1 MEAPTSNPTLHQA
14 PGQAQSGHSTDQA
27 AAPGGPAPENPAPG
41 VSPGQAAAADHQA
54 PPAGQ
59 ARETVNPAGTTAQG
73 IHPDYAGQSQAA
85 PGVQQPETG
94 QAQGMAAQPTGLVMD
109 PRTGQLYYTYAV
121 PAGMAVQSS
130 LGQAPY
136 QAQDPA
142 AAQQAPPDYARVIKS
157 VEDFAEGDATVADVV
172 KTLYSETSQD
182 DQFWKGAL
190 VGAAATVLLTNKSV
204 KNAMGK
210 TFGGIFG
217 GTVKKDEG

>member
-1 MEAPTSNPTLHQA
+1 MEAPTSNPTLQQA
-14 PGQAQSGHSTDQA
+14 PGIS
-27 AAPGGPAPENPAPG
+27 PEP
-41 VSPGQAAAADHQA
+41 AAAADHPEA
-54 PPAGQ
+54 PAGQ

-73 IHPDYAGQSQAA
+73 IHPDHAGQSQAA
-85 PGVQQPETG
+85 PGAQPSETG
-94 QAQGMAAQPTGLVMD
+94 QTQGMAQPTGLVMD

-121 PAGMAVQSS
+121 PAGMAAQTP

-142 AAQQAPPDYARVIKS
+142 AAQQAQAPPDYARVIKS

-172 KTLYSETSQD
+172 KTLYTETSRD

-217 GTVKKDEG
+217 GSPKKDEG